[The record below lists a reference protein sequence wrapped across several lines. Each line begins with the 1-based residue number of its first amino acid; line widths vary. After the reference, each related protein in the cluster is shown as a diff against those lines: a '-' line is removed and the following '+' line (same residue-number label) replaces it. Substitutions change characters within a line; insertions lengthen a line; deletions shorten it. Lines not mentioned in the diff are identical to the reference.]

1 MSKLQKSYINLK
13 SKDADKIYLF
23 KSGMFYLALA
33 DDCEKLSS
41 VFGFKKTKLNE
52 EIEKCGFPISRLG
65 FYVGQ
70 LEKRKIPFQII
81 DDDYS
86 KIENYSDYMN
96 NSKLKKIISE
106 IKDLDLDNITFK
118 QAYEFLENAKM
129 EIGKI
134 YE

>member
-1 MSKLQKSYINLK
+1 
-13 SKDADKIYLF
+13 
-23 KSGMFYLALA
+23 MFYRARS

-106 IKDLDLDNITFK
+106 IKDIDLDNITFK

>member
-1 MSKLQKSYINLK
+1 MIKLQKSYTNLK
-13 SKDADKIYLF
+13 SKDAEKVYLF
-23 KSGMFYLALA
+23 KSGMFYLALS

-52 EIEKCGFPISRLG
+52 EIEKCGFPISRLE
-65 FYVGQ
+65 FYTEQ
-70 LEKRKIPFQII
+70 LEKREISFQIV

-96 NSKLKKIISE
+96 NSKLKKIIQE
-106 IKDLDLDNITFK
+106 IKNIDLNNITFK

>member
-1 MSKLQKSYINLK
+1 MSKLQKSYTNLK
-13 SKDADKIYLF
+13 SKDAEKVYLF
-23 KSGMFYLALA
+23 KSGMFYLALS

-52 EIEKCGFPISRLG
+52 EIEKCGFPISRLE
-65 FYVGQ
+65 FYTEQ
-70 LEKRKIPFQII
+70 LEKREISFQIV
-81 DDDYS
+81 DDDDS

-96 NSKLKKIISE
+96 NSKLKKIIQE
-106 IKDLDLDNITFK
+106 IKNIDLNNITFK

>member
-52 EIEKCGFPISRLG
+52 EIEKCGFPISRLE
-65 FYVGQ
+65 FYIGQ

-106 IKDLDLDNITFK
+106 IRKVILKD
-118 QAYEFLENAKM
+118 
-129 EIGKI
+129 
-134 YE
+134 

>member
-1 MSKLQKSYINLK
+1 MSKLQKSYMNLK
-13 SKDADKIYLF
+13 SKDAEIVYLF
-23 KSGMFYLALA
+23 KSGMFYLALS

-41 VFGFKKTKLNE
+41 IFGFKKTKLNE
-52 EIEKCGFPISRLG
+52 ETEKCGFPISRLE
-65 FYVGQ
+65 FYIEQ
-70 LEKRKIPFQII
+70 LEKRNITFQII

-96 NSKLKKIISE
+96 NSKLKKIIQE
-106 IKDLDLDNITFK
+106 IKDIDLNNITFK

-129 EIGKI
+129 EIGRI

>member
-86 KIENYSDYMN
+86 KIE
-96 NSKLKKIISE
+96 
-106 IKDLDLDNITFK
+106 
-118 QAYEFLENAKM
+118 AK
-129 EIGKI
+129 
-134 YE
+134 

>member
-52 EIEKCGFPISRLG
+52 EIEKFVFPISRLG

-70 LEKRKIPFQII
+70 LEKIKIQFKTADGVLLDETERTVII
-81 DDDYS
+81 D
-86 KIENYSDYMN
+86 KA
-96 NSKLKKIISE
+96 
-106 IKDLDLDNITFK
+106 IKHILNI
-118 QAYEFLENAKM
+118 
-129 EIGKI
+129 
-134 YE
+134 

>member
-52 EIEKCGFPISRLG
+52 EIEKCGFPISRLE

-70 LEKRKIPFQII
+70 LEKKKIPFQII

-86 KIENYSDYMN
+86 KIENYSESTDY
-96 NSKLKKIISE
+96 
-106 IKDLDLDNITFK
+106 
-118 QAYEFLENAKM
+118 Q
-129 EIGKI
+129 
-134 YE
+134 

>member
-86 KIENYSDYMN
+86 YNQN

-106 IKDLDLDNITFK
+106 IKDIDLDNITFK
-118 QAYEFLENAKM
+118 QADEFLENAKM

>member
-52 EIEKCGFPISRLG
+52 EIE
-65 FYVGQ
+65 
-70 LEKRKIPFQII
+70 
-81 DDDYS
+81 
-86 KIENYSDYMN
+86 NYSDYMN

-106 IKDLDLDNITFK
+106 IKDIDLDNITFK

>member
-1 MSKLQKSYINLK
+1 MSKLQKSYTNLK
-13 SKDADKIYLF
+13 SKDAEKVYLF
-23 KSGMFYLALA
+23 KSGMFYLALS
-33 DDCEKLSS
+33 DDCEKLSY

-52 EIEKCGFPISRLG
+52 EIEKCGFPISRLE
-65 FYVGQ
+65 FYTEQ
-70 LEKRKIPFQII
+70 LEKREISFQIV

-96 NSKLKKIISE
+96 NSKLKKIIQE
-106 IKDLDLDNITFK
+106 IKNIDLNNITFK

>member
-70 LEKRKIPFQII
+70 LERKIPFQII

-106 IKDLDLDNITFK
+106 IKDIDLFK

>member
-65 FYVGQ
+65 FHVGQ

-81 DDDYS
+81 DDD
-86 KIENYSDYMN
+86 

-106 IKDLDLDNITFK
+106 IKDIDLDNITFK